1 MATPITIPRLGWNMD
16 EGVFQ
21 GWIKQDGDTIALDD
35 PLFTLEGEKAT
46 EEIVSLSRGTLRV
59 LPGGP
64 KPGDMIAVG
73 TVIGHLV
80 GESEAVPGMV
90 MPARADEAK
99 PALSTPIAGKDNSA
113 PNRLVR
119 SETMKKAPALN
130 SPPLGK
136 GGLAGSSE
144 PERMSDSQ
152 GNSEEGSRGNSSPD
166 RAVASDPPSP
176 PLPRGGE
183 KRISRLNRK
192 VPMLEG
198 EDPSY
203 RTPLEPQRPEGLEPV
218 ASPRARRLAG
228 ELGVDWT
235 KLKGSGSTG
244 RIRER
249 DVRAFASVSQAAIGR
264 TTRRRIAQRLRE
276 SLRTTVPVTLTT
288 TADATHLVHLYRQ
301 FQVVDKS
308 AGTPAPSYTDFLV
321 KLVAGALQQHP
332 QLNAHTDGERTVVC
346 SSIHIG
352 VAVDTDNGL
361 LVPVIR
367 DAATLS
373 FRELASRS
381 RDLITRAREN
391 TLKATEMQEGT
402 FTVSNLGGFGIDA
415 FTPILNPPQIAILG
429 VGRIQRRPAV
439 RGDQIVAR
447 EEITLSLTFDHCS
460 VDGAPAARFLQT
472 LRERVENPGPW
483 LIP

>member
-21 GWIKQDGDTIALDD
+21 GWIKQDGDSIALDD

-46 EEIVSLSRGTLRV
+46 EEIASLSRGTLRV

-64 KPGDMIAVG
+64 KPGDTIAVG

-80 GESEAVPGMV
+80 TEGEEVPV
-90 MPARADEAK
+90 MDKPARADQVK
-99 PALSTPIAGKDNSA
+99 PALSTPVAAKDETA
-113 PNRLVR
+113 PNR
-119 SETMKKAPALN
+119 A
-130 SPPLGK
+130 
-136 GGLAGSSE
+136 E
-144 PERMSDSQ
+144 PERT
-152 GNSEEGSRGNSSPD
+152 EGP
-166 RAVASDPPSP
+166 
-176 PLPRGGE
+176 
-183 KRISRLNRK
+183 
-192 VPMLEG
+192 
-198 EDPSY
+198 
-203 RTPLEPQRPEGLEPV
+203 EPV

-249 DVRAFASVSQAAIGR
+249 DVRAFASTSQTAMGGA
-264 TTRRRIAQRLRE
+264 TRRRIAQRLRE

-301 FQVVDKS
+301 FQLVDKS

-346 SSIHIG
+346 GSQHIG
-352 VAVDTDNGL
+352 VAVDTDAGL

-367 DAATLS
+367 DVPSLS
-373 FRELASRS
+373 LRELANRS
-381 RDLITRAREN
+381 RDLIARARQS
-391 TLKATEMQEGT
+391 TLKAAEMQEGT

-439 RGDQIVAR
+439 LDDQIVAR
-447 EEITLSLTFDHCS
+447 DEITLSLTFDHCS